1 MDTLDWN
8 MLADRY
14 AAKQVKVPY
23 EPNKQF
29 FTKVAFDVFQL
40 NTSPVES
47 LWTLEEGEDGK
58 QYLVA
63 VYNDETQEKPLEAKS
78 EWHAL
83 ADKEAKNVTLLYK
96 NTPIQ
101 RFASK
106 DFGFNSEDV
115 YVFQKTLI
123 NKLSSDRDFLKKFL
137 DSQPEEKKNQLL
149 AQFPELK

>member
-8 MLADRY
+8 VLADKY
-14 AAKQVKVPY
+14 AKKQERIPY

-47 LWTLEEGEDGK
+47 LWTLESGEDGK

-63 VYNDETQEKPLEAKS
+63 VYNDETQDKLLETQS
-78 EWHAL
+78 EWNAL
-83 ADKEAKNVTLLYK
+83 ADKQAKNITLLYK
-96 NTPIQ
+96 NMPIQ

-106 DFGFNSEDV
+106 DYGFDVEDAHI
-115 YVFQKTLI
+115 FQKTLI
-123 NKLSSDRDFLKKFL
+123 NKLSSDKDFLKKFL

-149 AQFPELK
+149 AQFPELR

>member
-8 MLADRY
+8 VLADKY
-14 AAKQVKVPY
+14 AKKQERIPY

-58 QYLVA
+58 QYLA
-63 VYNDETQEKPLEAKS
+63 AMYGDETQEKPLEATS
-78 EWHAL
+78 EWTAL

-96 NTPIQ
+96 NMPIQ

-106 DFGFNSEDV
+106 DFGFDAEDV
-115 YVFQKTLI
+115 YVFQKTLT
-123 NKLSSDRDFLKKFL
+123 NKLSSDKDFLKKFL
-137 DSQPEEKKNQLL
+137 NSQPEEKKNQLL
-149 AQFPELK
+149 VQFPELR